1 MSLAEKERHV
11 KPKDKHRNIKKEL
24 KEYHRKR
31 EDSNE
36 VQQYISK

>member
-24 KEYHRKR
+24 KEYHQKR
-31 EDSNE
+31 EDYNE
-36 VQQYISK
+36 VQKYISK

>member
-11 KPKDKHRNIKKEL
+11 RPKDKHRNIKKEL
-24 KEYHRKR
+24 KEYHKKR

>member
-11 KPKDKHRNIKKEL
+11 KPKDKHRNLKKEL

-36 VQQYISK
+36 VQKYISK

>member
-11 KPKDKHRNIKKEL
+11 RPKDKHKNLKKEL
-24 KEYHRKR
+24 KEYHKKR

-36 VQQYISK
+36 VQKYISK

>member
-36 VQQYISK
+36 VQKYISK